1 MAIDRTRRQRRTAL
15 KAAAKRIATVLF
27 VGVLIVASMYVY
39 NYLTTSESFAIHT
52 VEFKGMS
59 RVDASEIEDMLT
71 DLKGQNIL
79 LAPLDSYAERIKKH
93 PRVRRVSMSRIL
105 PDRVTCSVEEREPVA
120 LIFTD
125 RFLEVDGQGMVMEE
139 DDYTAILDL
148 PIITGFAKDDISSG
162 RVNNDHR
169 LLSALDV
176 LRLCKNFGGGFA
188 EDISELR
195 VSSGGISIRSLTKDR
210 ILLLGESDYENRLR
224 KYFLLE
230 DTLTEREPMA
240 RLIDL
245 RFDDQVVLRGQI

>member
-1 MAIDRTRRQRRTAL
+1 LAIDRTRRQRRSAF
-15 KAAAKRIATVLF
+15 KAAAKRIVTVLF
-27 VGVLIVASMYVY
+27 IGVLIVASMYVY

-59 RVDASEIEDMLT
+59 RVEASEIENMLT
-71 DLKGQNIL
+71 DLNGQNIL
-79 LAPLDSYAERIKKH
+79 LAPLDLYAERIRMH
-93 PRVRRVSMSRIL
+93 PRVHRVSMSKIL
-105 PDRVTCSVEEREPVA
+105 PDRVTCSVEERETVA

-125 RFLEVDGQGMVMEE
+125 RFLEVDRYGMVMEE

-148 PIITGFAKDDISSG
+148 PVITGFEKGDIFSG
-162 RVNNDHR
+162 KINDTPR
-169 LLSALDV
+169 LQSALNA
-176 LRLCKNFGGGFA
+176 LRLCKDFGGEFA
-188 EDISELR
+188 ADISELR
-195 VSSGGISIRSLTKDR
+195 ITSGGVSIRSLTKDR

-245 RFDDQVVLRGQI
+245 RFDDQIVLRGQI